1 MTVKCGWLMTAS
13 PVCAKL
19 SLFLPKTQAEG
30 RRPFVPVLS
39 RISMKL
45 AIAIPEMNN
54 GVPALLSDLPNRA
67 VGGFLG
73 TPYIKA
79 KAISGGR

>member
-1 MTVKCGWLMTAS
+1 
-13 PVCAKL
+13 
-19 SLFLPKTQAEG
+19 
-30 RRPFVPVLS
+30 
-39 RISMKL
+39 MKL